1 MSVPAYSVSISWT
14 KVPDKIANQDKGAAA
29 EEAAAADAAAKA
41 AAASANL
48 TAEDHAIF
56 AACTFTHPH
65 MWRRALLLRAFGMT
79 GISGE
84 ESYVEPGVSSAR
96 GTGHS
101 RTGSGGTTGRDSRGT
116 TTTGKR

>member
-1 MSVPAYSVSISWT
+1 MLQPLSIPSYSVSLSWT

-41 AAASANL
+41 AAASAVL
-48 TAEDHAIF
+48 SAEDHAIF
-56 AACTFTHPH
+56 SACTFTHPH

-79 GISGE
+79 GITGE
-84 ESYVEPGVSSAR
+84 ELYVEPGVMGKSSPGALK
-96 GTGHS
+96 TPP
-101 RTGSGGTTGRDSRGT
+101 RDNRV